1 MSPDIQRK
9 KVLVVDDSAFMRK
22 LISDMLSNHPS
33 LTVVATA
40 RNGQDALAKVEQL
53 CPDVITMDIEMPVM
67 DGLEALQQIMKT
79 TPTPIVMLSSTTE
92 IGAKNTMLAMEY
104 GAVDFVAKPGGPISL
119 NLSDVEAEIVKK
131 VVQASTIK
139 VATLTKKREVQK
151 NSSPQFNMNV
161 RQQRKQS
168 MKQDFQP
175 FYDSGKKMS
184 KQLTSFVII
193 GTSTGGPRALQAVLT
208 ELPKSIPAPILVVQH
223 MPPGFTKSLAQ
234 RLDGLS
240 EIHVK
245 EAEDGEPFVNGTAYI
260 APGGKHLTIDASSNG
275 YNVRL
280 DEIEPPR
287 KGHRPA
293 VDVLLE
299 SASNF
304 PAIQFLSVIMTG
316 MGHDGK
322 EGLQTLKASCNTIA
336 IAESERTSIVYGMPK
351 AIRDAGLADQVVDL
365 EEIPTVIMNS
375 LHS

>member
-22 LISDMLSNHPS
+22 LISDMLSNHSS

-67 DGLEALQQIMKT
+67 NGLEALQQIMKT

-119 NLSDVEAEIVKK
+119 NLSDVEAEIVQK

-139 VATLTKKREVQK
+139 VAALTKKREVQK

-175 FYDSGKKMS
+175 FYGSGKKMS

-260 APGGKHLTIDASSNG
+260 APGGKHLIIDAGSNG